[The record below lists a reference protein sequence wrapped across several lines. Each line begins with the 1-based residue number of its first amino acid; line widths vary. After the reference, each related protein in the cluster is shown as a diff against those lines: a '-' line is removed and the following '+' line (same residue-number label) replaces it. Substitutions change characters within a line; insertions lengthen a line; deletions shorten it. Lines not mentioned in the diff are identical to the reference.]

1 MKIKMLND
9 TLGSCNQSGNAT
21 KMYKQDEIV
30 DCNQDWEVAL
40 ANNLVSAGVAM
51 ELKVDEPKETK
62 KKKVVKKKTT
72 KSK

>member
-1 MKIKMLND
+1 MLKD